1 MNHHWGSTS
10 IYRQLSYPFR
20 SLQETSSHI
29 PTLPPFFRVRAH
41 EADAE
46 SESDDD
52 EFSGNRLVYDSEE
65 EEEGTAIFFFKSR
78 IFENL

>member
-1 MNHHWGSTS
+1 M
-10 IYRQLSYPFR
+10 
-20 SLQETSSHI
+20 
-29 PTLPPFFRVRAH
+29 RAH

-65 EEEGTAIFFFKSR
+65 EEEGTAIFIVFYQEF
-78 IFENL
+78 FEN